1 MERKRWKTANCFSLK
16 KKIKLNQLSIMIY
29 NFQDTNYW
37 ILMKIM
43 RPMIFFLITYLLN
56 SCD

>member
-1 MERKRWKTANCFSLK
+1 MERRRWKTANCFSLK
-16 KKIKLNQLSIMIY
+16 KKNKLNQLSIMIY